1 MFSVFRVFRE
11 FRCGCGEREREREK
25 RGASA
30 FTKKIGV
37 GDLFPG
43 KSETND
49 EEEEEEKEER
59 TMETSFV
66 VSAAF
71 WAPVATESQND
82 MAFLVAINVETEMVS
97 VARVLSVFDMGTRV
111 KPV

>member
-1 MFSVFRVFRE
+1 M
-11 FRCGCGEREREREK
+11 
-25 RGASA
+25 
-30 FTKKIGV
+30 
-37 GDLFPG
+37 FPG

-82 MAFLVAINVETEMVS
+82 MAFLIAINVETEMV
-97 VARVLSVFDMGTRV
+97 VFARVLSDFESVGTMRRPRGRGGSHFSEERGCLFPHTRR
-111 KPV
+111 KKKDKKGKRER